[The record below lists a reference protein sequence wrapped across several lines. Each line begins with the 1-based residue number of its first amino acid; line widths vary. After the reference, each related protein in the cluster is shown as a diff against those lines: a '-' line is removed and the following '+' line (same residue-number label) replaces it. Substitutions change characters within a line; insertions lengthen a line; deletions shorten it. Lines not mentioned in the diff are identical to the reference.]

1 MNALCFMQ
9 LTDESRKQ
17 LIFAP
22 RVLKI
27 NFQNRKM
34 SRTQCKEFIFIL
46 KTCSKIAEK
55 LSEPQDS
62 FDTRCVSRR
71 GRVAVAVH
79 TS

>member
-34 SRTQCKEFIFIL
+34 SRTQ
-46 KTCSKIAEK
+46 
-55 LSEPQDS
+55 
-62 FDTRCVSRR
+62 
-71 GRVAVAVH
+71 
-79 TS
+79 